1 MNTRLSPPISF
12 SVLVAILLSVLAREC
27 YSFSIS
33 PAKVSYY
40 KALSPLTVSYHWPL
54 LHGRYSTTHLY
65 TSSSSE
71 EGSKS
76 NDSFPDGQKLAQ
88 EFANELKKRQIL
100 EQEKEENGD
109 GIVDGFN
116 NDSIR
121 KNEDQDRSNP
131 GKKRKLKDL
140 RPISSS
146 SSQKEEPLND
156 GSSGREE
163 EFRFKAFEYRK
174 EVRAGKDVVSP
185 TRRSAGLFSDTRGEQ
200 NNQLY
205 SFPNTDNNNNRS
217 PNNSGGMNIGD
228 EFSNNSLLNFF
239 GSEASLVVKGV
250 LVLSLL
256 CFAIYIG
263 YTGGITDG
271 SERDFFGADDI
282 YEIFYDDNQVP
293 TEDSSVW
300 L

>member
-1 MNTRLSPPISF
+1 MSTRISPPISF
-12 SVLVAILLSVLAREC
+12 SVLVAALLSVLSREC
-27 YSFSIS
+27 HSFSIS

-40 KALSPLTVSYHWPL
+40 TALSPLTVSYHRSI
-54 LHGRYSTTHLY
+54 LHGRYSTTQLY
-65 TSSSSE
+65 TSSSD
-71 EGSKS
+71 GSKS
-76 NDSFPDGQKLAQ
+76 NDSFSDGQKLAQ

-100 EQEKEENGD
+100 EQEKEGNDD

-116 NDSIR
+116 NDSIK
-121 KNEDQDRSNP
+121 KNEDQDRSDA
-131 GKKRKLKDL
+131 GKKRKLQDL

-146 SSQKEEPLND
+146 SSQEEEPRND
-156 GSSGREE
+156 RSSGREE

-185 TRRSAGLFSDTRGEQ
+185 TRRSAGLFSDTRGQQ

-239 GSEASLVVKGV
+239 GSEASLVVQGV

-282 YEIFYDDNQVP
+282 YEIFYDDDNQVP

>member
-1 MNTRLSPPISF
+1 MNTRISPPVSF
-12 SVLVAILLSVLAREC
+12 SVLMAALLSVLAREC

-33 PAKVSYY
+33 PAKVSHYT
-40 KALSPLTVSYHWPL
+40 ALSPLTVSYHQSL

-65 TSSSSE
+65 TSSS

-76 NDSFPDGQKLAQ
+76 NDSFSDGQKLAQ

-100 EQEKEENGD
+100 EQEKEGND
-109 GIVDGFN
+109 DDIVDGFN
-116 NDSIR
+116 NDSIK
-121 KNEDQDRSNP
+121 KNEDQDRSDP
-131 GKKRKLKDL
+131 GKKRKLQDL

-146 SSQKEEPLND
+146 SSQKEEPRND
-156 GSSGREE
+156 GNSGREE

-185 TRRSAGLFSDTRGEQ
+185 TRRSAGLFSDTRGQQ

-239 GSEASLVVKGV
+239 GSEASLVVQGV

-282 YEIFYDDNQVP
+282 YEIFYDDDNQVP